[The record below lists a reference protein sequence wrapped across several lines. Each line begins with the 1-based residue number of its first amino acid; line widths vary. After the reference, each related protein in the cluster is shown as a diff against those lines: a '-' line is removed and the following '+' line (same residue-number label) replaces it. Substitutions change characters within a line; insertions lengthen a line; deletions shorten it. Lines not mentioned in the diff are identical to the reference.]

1 MNFCACRSDFIPQE
15 NSGGIAK
22 CQLISGYSSPCQH
35 LACVL
40 FFTVNSSS
48 RCNLL
53 LYNISF
59 VFPKLW
65 VKNAMW
71 ISFRVVYFP
80 QYWFTSVLTLRL
92 IHQTGLT
99 DNIDEVIKEYKETRG
114 LLVWEAF
121 HPWYIMFWYLNC
133 MWHSLHNSHFLL
145 ANRRFMWEM
154 REGIGWKGPFCI
166 CCISLHAS
174 SLFLALLLLGWKELM
189 ETIIMQATQFLL
201 DF

>member
-1 MNFCACRSDFIPQE
+1 MNFCANVAQTSFHRKTVVALQNVSWFQAIP
-15 NSGGIAK
+15 
-22 CQLISGYSSPCQH
+22 H
-35 LACVL
+35 H
-40 FFTVNSSS
+40 VNILLMSSS
-48 RCNLL
+48 SLWTVPPDVIFYFTIFNLYFL
-53 LYNISF
+53 SSVLKMPCEYHFVLYIFLNTGS
-59 VFPKLW
+59 L
-65 VKNAMW
+65 
-71 ISFRVVYFP
+71 
-80 QYWFTSVLTLRL
+80 LTLRL